1 MAYKRLG
8 DLLTS
13 IGVINED
20 QLKQALEI
28 QKKTK
33 KRLGMVLIESGIL
46 TEDQLIE
53 ALQMQLGVDF
63 IDLAAYSI
71 PPELSQVVSVNIAR
85 KHTVVPVKVTQ
96 DEVVLAMVDPLNFFA
111 VEEVKAA
118 THKRVVQVIARQAD
132 VERAIA
138 SLYGKK
144 GAVQAIE
151 ELERESSGTVSYSTV
166 TTTRIDEVDSA
177 SVAPSIRLVN
187 SIIERAVT
195 EQASDIHIEP
205 RENGMVVRMRIDG
218 VMRVIYD
225 IPKNS
230 QASVTAR
237 IKIMANLD
245 IAERRVPQDGR
256 ALVRSRNL
264 NIDLRIS
271 TLPTIYG
278 EKIVIR
284 LLNRSSTALTY
295 EKIGLFGNNLTKFKS
310 LITNRSGVVLLVG
323 PTGSGKTSSLYTM
336 IHDLNTEEVNLVTLE
351 DPVEYNIEGINQ
363 VQINEKTGLTFA
375 SGLRSILRQ
384 DPDIIAVGEIRDG
397 ETAEIAM
404 RAAITGHLVLSTLHT
419 NDALSTIDRLIDIGV
434 EPYLIAS
441 AVNGIISQRLLRKTC
456 THCQTEYTPD
466 ANVLRAM
473 GFTADEIENKKFYHG
488 TGCAYCNNSGYRGR
502 IAVFEILIFN
512 NEIKQLIHDRAPRT
526 ELIAAIE
533 RSGFEPITVN
543 CRKLVEDSTTTA
555 EEVFR
560 VINTTADTH
569 SL

>member
-1 MAYKRLG
+1 M
-8 DLLTS
+8 
-13 IGVINED
+13 
-20 QLKQALEI
+20 QEI

-96 DEVVLAMVDPLNFFA
+96 DEVVLAMVDPLNFLA

-284 LLNRSSTALTY
+284 LLNRSNTALTY

-323 PTGSGKTSSLYTM
+323 PT
-336 IHDLNTEEVNLVTLE
+336 
-351 DPVEYNIEGINQ
+351 
-363 VQINEKTGLTFA
+363 
-375 SGLRSILRQ
+375 
-384 DPDIIAVGEIRDG
+384 
-397 ETAEIAM
+397 
-404 RAAITGHLVLSTLHT
+404 
-419 NDALSTIDRLIDIGV
+419 
-434 EPYLIAS
+434 
-441 AVNGIISQRLLRKTC
+441 
-456 THCQTEYTPD
+456 
-466 ANVLRAM
+466 
-473 GFTADEIENKKFYHG
+473 
-488 TGCAYCNNSGYRGR
+488 
-502 IAVFEILIFN
+502 
-512 NEIKQLIHDRAPRT
+512 
-526 ELIAAIE
+526 
-533 RSGFEPITVN
+533 
-543 CRKLVEDSTTTA
+543 
-555 EEVFR
+555 
-560 VINTTADTH
+560 
-569 SL
+569 